1 LAIPEEKVEFKEA
14 QLVMNMNIYEILI
27 DILQEDQSK
36 LGQLFTYL
44 LSEIVA
50 DEDSASESESEEVRN
65 NVWHIN

>member
-36 LGQLFTYL
+36 LGQIFTYL
-44 LSEIVA
+44 LSEILV
-50 DEDSASESESEEVRN
+50 DKGSESESEEVRN